1 VADGPLI
8 RQKVAR
14 VFRRV
19 CALKIRPPR
28 NWLRFAKCVNWWFVA
43 FLFRHSTCNEAFDQ
57 WPFADACR
65 AIRGAGYTGIEI
77 APFTLAENPA
87 DLTEAQ
93 RREYRSI
100 MQSEGL
106 TFVGL
111 HWLMVSPKGLH
122 VTTPDA
128 ELRRRSWGHID
139 NLIDLC
145 ADLGPDGV
153 MVFGSPHQRST
164 TGGLTRAEATR
175 NYVEGLRGVSAHAA
189 DRGVTVLVEALPVA
203 QSDVVQTLEEAVSI
217 VNEIGSPAVRTM
229 FDVHNAI
236 DEKEAHARLVDRY
249 FDYIRHVHVNELDG
263 RHCGAARGSPPQT
276 EIYDFKPVFEVLRRR
291 NYAGWI
297 SLEAFDFSPGAER
310 LVTESLRHLESEI
323 GQIESK

>member
-1 VADGPLI
+1 M
-8 RQKVAR
+8 
-14 VFRRV
+14 
-19 CALKIRPPR
+19 
-28 NWLRFAKCVNWWFVA
+28 A
-43 FLFRHSTCNEAFDQ
+43 FLFRQSTCNEAFDK

-65 AIRGAGYTGIEI
+65 AIRRAGYTGIEI

-87 DLTEAQ
+87 DVTAAQ
-93 RREYRSI
+93 RNEYRGI

-128 ELRRRSWGHID
+128 ELRRKSWGHID

-145 ADLGPDGV
+145 AGLGPDGV

-175 NYVEGLRGVSAHAA
+175 NYVEGLRGVAAHAA

-217 VNEIGSPAVRTM
+217 VNEIASPAVRTM

-236 DEKEAHARLVDRY
+236 DEKEPHASLVDRY

-263 RHCGAARGSPPQT
+263 RHCGAAGGSRPK

-297 SLEAFDFSPGAER
+297 SLEAFDFTPGAER

-323 GQIESK
+323 GQIT